1 MLKDFTKI
9 KNIEAAYGPNLVL
22 LIYSY

>member
-9 KNIEAAYGPNLVL
+9 KNIEAADGPNLVL

>member
-9 KNIEAAYGPNLVL
+9 KNIKAADGPNLVL